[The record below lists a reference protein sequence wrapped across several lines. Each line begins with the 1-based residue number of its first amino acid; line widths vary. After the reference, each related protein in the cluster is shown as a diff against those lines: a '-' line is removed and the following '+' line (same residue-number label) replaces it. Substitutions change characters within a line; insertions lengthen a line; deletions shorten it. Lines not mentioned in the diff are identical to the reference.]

1 MPKKLNFIVSEN
13 SFEKFGMLVILG
25 TTGAAMETEMN
36 FFFTFWGLDLLKKK
50 FHPKV
55 AGMPFPM
62 KSMAAAMFKSK
73 LKSFGFEDM
82 WEMIKDG
89 VDEGKIKLYPCSM
102 SMDLMIPQIKKEHLF
117 DFVEEPVGAAAFL
130 EMCDG
135 ADGIL
140 SL

>member
-1 MPKKLNFIVSEN
+1 MPKQMNFIVSEH
-13 SFEKFGMLVILG
+13 SFEKFGMTTILG

-36 FFFTFWGLDLLKKK
+36 FFFTFWGLDLLKKN
-50 FHPKV
+50 FNPKV

-62 KSMAAAMFKSK
+62 KRMAARMFRKK
-73 LKSFGFEDM
+73 LKSFGYKDL

-89 VDEGKIKLYPCSM
+89 VDEGKIKLYPCTTT
-102 SMDLMIPQIKKEHLF
+102 MDLMNIKKEELHEF
-117 DFVEEPVGAAAFL
+117 CEEPVGAAKFL

-135 ADGIL
+135 ADSVI